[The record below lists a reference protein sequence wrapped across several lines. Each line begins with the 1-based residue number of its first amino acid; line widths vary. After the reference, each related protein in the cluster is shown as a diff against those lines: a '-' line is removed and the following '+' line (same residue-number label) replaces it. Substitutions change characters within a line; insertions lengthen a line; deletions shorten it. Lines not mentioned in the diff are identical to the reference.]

1 MFIPK
6 YKQFVALKWNEYLVV
21 IYNFKAMRLFV
32 IGLLCLLAL
41 SCSKNDDGPSTNPNL
56 ALVTG
61 TWNLS
66 TLQISPAQDID
77 EDGTTTNNILEELNC
92 ISATLVINENNT
104 WDFNGND
111 VIITTITGGLF
122 KFFCDAPP
130 RSNSG
135 VWDLQDNI
143 LRLSDGVSLT
153 ELAIDAENLTL
164 TNTIGESL
172 PGLQAEVYT
181 KQ

>member
-1 MFIPK
+1 MLNPK
-6 YKQFVALKWNEYLVV
+6 YKRFVALKGIDYLVI
-21 IYNFKAMRLFV
+21 IYKFKAMRLIA

-41 SCSKNDDGPSTNPNL
+41 SCSKNDDGPATNPNL
-56 ALVTG
+56 ALVNG

-66 TLQISPAQDID
+66 ALLISPAQDID
-77 EDGTTTNNILEELNC
+77 EDGTPTNNILDELNC

-104 WDFNGND
+104 WNFNGND

-130 RSNSG
+130 RSASG
-135 VWDLQDNI
+135 VWDLQNNI
-143 LRLSDGVSLT
+143 LRLSDGVSIT
-153 ELAIDAENLTL
+153 ELAINAENLTL